1 MKSYLYYNELN
12 VKNQHAMIYV
22 NILRYILE
30 KYKKEFY
37 KENTFP
43 TFILINSFMLN
54 FIIDF

>member
-12 VKNQHAMIYV
+12 IKNQHAMIYV

-30 KYKKEFY
+30 EYKKEFY

-43 TFILINSFMLN
+43 TFILINSSC
-54 FIIDF
+54 